1 MKLNFTENKTF
12 FTYAHPRILSIYIH
26 PRILNPCGSLVV
38 GFDFAVLFLINPPFR
53 PRFFF
58 IWEWHKTK
66 KVNYVLTKYLTLNIS
81 QCIQQ
86 ILDAVLHCHQLNI
99 VHRDLKVSIVNT
111 ESSNE
116 SSKPKYLTPKSPY
129 AILYHFPGHCRKI
142 GLNSDYP
149 RPRCLPLFSCEND
162 GS

>member
-1 MKLNFTENKTF
+1 MRCYTICFHSIRFAHSTITLFTPLKIQLNI
-12 FTYAHPRILSIYIH
+12 HSIRDLRNYI
-26 PRILNPCGSLVV
+26 
-38 GFDFAVLFLINPPFR
+38 
-53 PRFFF
+53 
-58 IWEWHKTK
+58 
-66 KVNYVLTKYLTLNIS
+66 LTKYLTLNIS